1 MLFAEL
7 DESLV
12 AVNLPASTRDEVIDQ
27 LLGMLE
33 RTGKVRDTA
42 LARRDIERNE
52 QMMAF
57 GMQHGIA
64 IPHAKTEAVE
74 ELLACVAVT
83 GTPVDFSG
91 IDGTPSNIFVM
102 TLSPPDQVGPHIRFL
117 SEIGRLLKNRKLRK
131 AILQAQTPGELLRV
145 IKGQTH

>member
-12 AVNLPASTRDEVIDQ
+12 AVCLPASSRDEVIDQ

-33 RTGKVRDTA
+33 KTGKVRDPA
-42 LARRDIERNE
+42 LARQDIVRNE
-52 QMMAF
+52 QVMAF

-74 ELLACVAVT
+74 ELLACIAVT
-83 GTPVDFSG
+83 ETPVDFSG
-91 IDGTPSNIFVM
+91 IDGTPSSIFVM

-117 SEIGRLLKNRKLRK
+117 SEIGRLLKNRRLRK
-131 AILQAQTPGELLRV
+131 AILQARTPQELLGV
-145 IKGQTH
+145 IKGAYR

>member
-1 MLFAEL
+1 MLFSEL

-12 AVNLPASTRDEVIDQ
+12 ATNIPARTRDEVIEH
-27 LLGMLE
+27 LLGMLD
-33 RTGKVRDTA
+33 RTGKVRDLD
-42 LARRDIERNE
+42 LARMDIERNE
-52 QMMAF
+52 QVMAF

-64 IPHAKTEAVE
+64 IPHAKTDAVE

-83 GTPVDFSG
+83 ETPVDFSG
-91 IDGTPSNIFVM
+91 IDGTPSRIFVM

-131 AILQAQTPGELLRV
+131 AILQAETPEQLLRV
-145 IKGQTH
+145 VQGR

>member
-7 DESLV
+7 NKSLV
-12 AVNLPASTRDEVIDQ
+12 ATGVTAGTKDEVIEY
-27 LLGMLE
+27 LLGMLDG
-33 RTGKVRDTA
+33 TGKVRDLD
-42 LARRDIERNE
+42 LARRDIERSE
-52 QMMAF
+52 RVMAF

-83 GTPVDFSG
+83 ENPVDFSG
-91 IDGTPSNIFVM
+91 IDGTPSRIFIM

-131 AILQAQTPGELLRV
+131 AILQAETPEELLRL
-145 IKGQTH
+145 IKGGRH